1 MYLYS
6 TRMIHMSTST
16 ILILLSIGLLA
27 GILSGFVGIGGGIII
42 VPALMIGLGLTQ
54 HQAQGTSLFV
64 LMMPVVFLAVMNY
77 WKSGNVNWKFALII
91 ALSFVIG
98 GFIGSKLSLRISPA
112 IVKMIFGLIMAYL
125 SINLIVSGYNSF
137 SNES

>member
-1 MYLYS
+1 M
-6 TRMIHMSTST
+6 RMSTTT

-27 GILSGFVGIGGGIII
+27 GVLSGFVGIGGGIII

-77 WKSGNVNWKFALII
+77 WKSGNVNWKFGLII
-91 ALSFVIG
+91 AISFVIG
-98 GFIGSKLSLRISPA
+98 GFIGSKLSLKISPA

-125 SINLIVSGYNSF
+125 SINLILSGYNSL

>member
-1 MYLYS
+1 
-6 TRMIHMSTST
+6 MSTST

>member
-1 MYLYS
+1 MNQ
-6 TRMIHMSTST
+6 MSTTT
-16 ILILLSIGLLA
+16 ILILLAVGLLA
-27 GILSGFVGIGGGIII
+27 GILSGFVGIGGGIVI
-42 VPALMIGLGLTQ
+42 VPALMITLGLTQ

-77 WKSGNVNWKFALII
+77 WKTGNVNWKFGLII
-91 ALSFVIG
+91 AISFVVG

-112 IVKMIFGLIMAYL
+112 IVKMVFGLIMAYL
-125 SINLIVSGYNSF
+125 SINLILSGYNSL